1 MKKIIY
7 FLPLLLLTL
16 VLLFIGYSFHTS
28 NSESVALNY
37 LGFSW
42 TGSVAALVGG
52 VFVFGLVLGAFTVW
66 VLSLKLKFQVRQ
78 SKKRLEKVEKEV
90 QNLRALPIK
99 NDV

>member
-7 FLPLLLLTL
+7 FLPLLILTL
-16 VLLFIGYSFHTS
+16 VLLFIGYSFHTN
-28 NSESVALNY
+28 NSESVTLSY
-37 LGFSW
+37 LTFSW
-42 TGSVAALVGG
+42 TGSVAALVGV
-52 VFVFGLVLGAFTVW
+52 VFLFGLILGALTVW

-99 NDV
+99 NDI